1 MPEPRTTVVV
11 GDLRE
16 RVRRMKEAE
25 QIESLLPGLD
35 CGLCG
40 APSCR
45 VLAHDVTDRPAAK
58 GDCVFLSK
66 RRIDELRRIYR
77 RKG

>member
-1 MPEPRTTVVV
+1 M
-11 GDLRE
+11 
-16 RVRRMKEAE
+16 
-25 QIESLLPGLD
+25 LPGLD

-45 VLAHDVTDRPAAK
+45 VLAHDVTTGHATK

-77 RKG
+77 RKR